1 MPIVDI
7 SNVSN
12 DAKHLAAFLQS
23 ILDKVVT
30 VYGSYNMPL
39 PERRYYTFG
48 APAIDC
54 EQIAVS
60 FLQMYIGTPGD
71 EANEPRRCTDP
82 KSGTFLISVA
92 RAVPITQAN
101 GNPPKAADIQA
112 ASEVSALDA
121 WILMDSNKE
130 FDASWGYG
138 PTGLGLGVIATVDV
152 DPPEGGFQITRM
164 TITMAIP

>member
-7 SNVSN
+7 SGVSN
-12 DAKHLAAFLQS
+12 DAKHLASFLQS
-23 ILDKVVT
+23 ILDKVVS
-30 VYGSYNMPL
+30 VYDSYDMPL

-48 APAIDC
+48 APAVDC

-71 EANEPRRCTDP
+71 EATAPRRCTDP
-82 KSGTFLISVA
+82 RSATLLISVS

-101 GNPPKAADIQA
+101 GNPPRPADIQA

-121 WILMDSNKE
+121 WILMESNKE
-130 FDASWGYG
+130 FDSSWGG
-138 PTGLGLGVIATVDV
+138 LQGGLGLGVIATVDV
-152 DPPEGGFQITRM
+152 DPPEGGFQTTRM
-164 TITMAIP
+164 TLTIAVP